1 MLQNR
6 EELNDPQTVT
16 INEARFSVPIGE
28 VVTRQD
34 QLLYCMYCTVLC
46 CMYCTVLC
54 SMYCTVLVTRQDE
67 LRVNPFAG
75 RLCSVFA
82 QGKSEMMFEEFLD
95 MMSVLSENAPTQVGH
110 NIKGSISNL

>member
-1 MLQNR
+1 MKYLSARFSKMLQNR

-46 CMYCTVLC
+46 CMYCTVL
-54 SMYCTVLVTRQDE
+54 YCTGHQ
-67 LRVNPFAG
+67 AG
-75 RLCSVFA
+75 RAQSQPLRRAPVLCLRPGEERDDVRGVSGHDVCA
-82 QGKSEMMFEEFLD
+82 Q
-95 MMSVLSENAPTQVGH
+95 
-110 NIKGSISNL
+110 

>member
-1 MLQNR
+1 MLPNR

-34 QLLYCMYCTVLC
+34 ELLYCTLLHCTVL
-46 CMYCTVLC
+46 
-54 SMYCTVLVTRQDE
+54 YCTVLVTRQDE

>member
-34 QLLYCMYCTVLC
+34 ELLYCTLLYCTVL
-46 CMYCTVLC
+46 YCTVL
-54 SMYCTVLVTRQDE
+54 YCTVLYCTVHQ
-67 LRVNPFAG
+67 AG
-75 RLCSVFA
+75 
-82 QGKSEMMFEEFLD
+82 
-95 MMSVLSENAPTQVGH
+95 
-110 NIKGSISNL
+110 

>member
-34 QLLYCMYCTVLC
+34 QLLYCIVL
-46 CMYCTVLC
+46 YR
-54 SMYCTVLVTRQDE
+54 TVLVTRQDE

-95 MMSVLSENAPTQVGH
+95 MMSVLSENAPTQVGY
-110 NIKGSISNL
+110 NIKGSITNL

>member
-1 MLQNR
+1 
-6 EELNDPQTVT
+6 
-16 INEARFSVPIGE
+16 
-28 VVTRQD
+28 
-34 QLLYCMYCTVLC
+34 MYCTVL
-46 CMYCTVLC
+46 
-54 SMYCTVLVTRQDE
+54 YCTVLVTRQDE

>member
-1 MLQNR
+1 MLQYS
-6 EELNDPQTVT
+6 TVLT
-16 INEARFSVPIGE
+16 V
-28 VVTRQD
+28 
-34 QLLYCMYCTVLC
+34 LYCTVLC
-46 CMYCTVLC
+46 CTVL
-54 SMYCTVLVTRQDE
+54 YCTVLVTRQDE

>member
-1 MLQNR
+1 MSKSKMQYLSARFSKMLPNR
-6 EELNDPQTVT
+6 EELNAPQTVT

-28 VVTRQD
+28 V
-34 QLLYCMYCTVLC
+34 
-46 CMYCTVLC
+46 
-54 SMYCTVLVTRQDE
+54 VTRQDE

-95 MMSVLSENAPTQVGH
+95 MMSVLSENAPTQVGC